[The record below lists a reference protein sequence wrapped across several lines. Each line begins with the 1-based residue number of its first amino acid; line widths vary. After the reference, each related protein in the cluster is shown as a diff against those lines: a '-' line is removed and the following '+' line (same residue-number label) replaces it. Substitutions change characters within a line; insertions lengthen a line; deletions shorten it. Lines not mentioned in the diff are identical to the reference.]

1 MKGTGVGMCLPKEAI
16 LVGDQ
21 VIHVGGDAAW
31 RKRATVRKEE
41 KGQARGTYRKKYQQD
56 LAINWRG

>member
-1 MKGTGVGMCLPKEAI
+1 MCLPKEAI

-41 KGQARGTYRKKYQQD
+41 KGQAQGTYRKKYQQD
-56 LAINWRG
+56 LAINCRG